1 MAEQES
7 SLFTQLQAAAFREG
21 LRPHSKKARNWFR
34 KKAQDLGRI
43 NKLDLIADKRL
54 TQLDRP
60 APGQMFL
67 FTYDPKTK
75 KQLPYY
81 DTFPL
86 ILMVDYTDTGFYGL
100 NLHYLP
106 PAPRAKLFDALL
118 QTANNKRFDDSTKL
132 KINYQILKSTEK
144 YKAFRPCF
152 KQYLSGKVKSKIV
165 RVDAPEWPIAMFL
178 PTESF
183 KKASTEQ
190 VWRESRKM
198 L

>member
-1 MAEQES
+1 MADQDS

-21 LRPHSKKARNWFR
+21 LKLHSKEAQDWFREKARE
-34 KKAQDLGRI
+34 LGRI

-54 TQLDRP
+54 TQLNRP
-60 APGQMFL
+60 SPGQMFL

-118 QTANNKRFDDSTKL
+118 QTANNNKFDDSTKL
-132 KINYQILKSTEK
+132 KINYNILKSTEK

-183 KKASTEQ
+183 KKASTGE

-198 L
+198 I

>member
-21 LRPHSKKARNWFR
+21 LRPHTKKARNWFR
-34 KKAQDLGRI
+34 QKAQDLGKI

-60 APGQMFL
+60 SPGQMFL

-75 KQLPYY
+75 QQLPYY

-86 ILMVDYTDTGFYGL
+86 ILMVGPAEGGFYGL

-106 PAPRAKLFDALL
+106 PAPRARLFDALL
-118 QTANNKRFDDSTKL
+118 ETASDKRYDDSTKL
-132 KINYQILKSTEK
+132 KINYEILKSTER

-152 KQYLSGKVKSKIV
+152 KHYLSGKVKSKIV
-165 RVDAPEWPIAMFL
+165 RVDAPEWPIAVFL

-183 KKASTEQ
+183 KKASTRK
-190 VWRESRKM
+190 VWADSRKM
-198 L
+198 I

>member
-1 MAEQES
+1 MAQES

-21 LRPHSKKARNWFR
+21 LRPHTKKAREWFR
-34 KKAQDLGRI
+34 KKAQDLGRV
-43 NKLDLIADKRL
+43 NKLDLIADPRL
-54 TQLDRP
+54 TQLNAP

-75 KQLPYY
+75 ATLPYY

-86 ILMVDYTDTGFYGL
+86 ILMVDQADGGFYGL

-106 PAPRAKLFDALL
+106 PALRAKLFDALL
-118 QTANNKRFDDSTKL
+118 ETANNKKFDDSTKL
-132 KINYQILKSTEK
+132 KINYQILKSTQK
-144 YKAFRPCF
+144 YSAFRPCF
-152 KQYLSGKVKSKIV
+152 KHYLSGKVKSKIV

-183 KKASTEQ
+183 KKASKEQ

-198 L
+198 I